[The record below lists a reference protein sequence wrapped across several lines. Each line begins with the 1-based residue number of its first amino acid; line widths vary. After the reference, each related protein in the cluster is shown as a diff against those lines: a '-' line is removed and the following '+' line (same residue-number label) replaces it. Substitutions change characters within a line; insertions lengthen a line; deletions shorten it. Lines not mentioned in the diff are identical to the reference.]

1 MSADPFSSAA
11 FSAAA
16 EARRLRP
23 WVYAIFVL
31 AVVLIATDVGFAG
44 VRDTAQLR
52 ELHGAAFDLRHI
64 IDAFLRQLL
73 PASPALALT
82 SALWYA
88 QAYLHRL
95 ERGELWA
102 PSTASLVSEIGGAMT
117 TAATLE
123 ILIVPTVLG
132 WLDREVS
139 FNVDLEPTPLVLGGL
154 GLALTVIGRGLRDV
168 VGAAGA
174 LKSEHDQIV

>member
-11 FSAAA
+11 VSAAA
-16 EARRLRP
+16 EARHLRP

-31 AVVLIATDVGFAG
+31 AVVLIVTEIGVAG
-44 VRDTAQLR
+44 LKDTAHLR
-52 ELHGAAFDLRHI
+52 VARGVEFDWWQAADELLRHVLRVAP
-64 IDAFLRQLL
+64 AF
-73 PASPALALT
+73 ALA

-88 QAYLHRL
+88 QDYLQRL
-95 ERGELWA
+95 EKGELWA
-102 PSTASLVSEIGGAMT
+102 PSTALLVTEIGGAMV
-117 TAATLE
+117 TAAALE
-123 ILIVPTVLG
+123 IVIVPSITG
-132 WLDREVS
+132 WLDRES
-139 FNVDLEPTPLVLGGL
+139 PFAFNLEPTPVVLGGL